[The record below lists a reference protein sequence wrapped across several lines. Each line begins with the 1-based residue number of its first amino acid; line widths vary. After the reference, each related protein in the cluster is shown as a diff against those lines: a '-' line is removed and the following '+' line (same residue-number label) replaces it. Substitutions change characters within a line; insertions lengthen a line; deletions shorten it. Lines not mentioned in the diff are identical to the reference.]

1 MSEDENETPARNLQ
15 REGTAAFAK
24 SWHDLM
30 DKIHAKITTMIQV
43 ASV

>member
-15 REGTAAFAK
+15 RERTAALAT

-30 DKIHAKITTMIQV
+30 DKIPAKITTMIKV
-43 ASV
+43 ASA